1 MHKRKFL
8 IAILLFVTIFILL
21 QYFLKTSGHSFNEIT
36 PDLIWHIAKDHLI
49 IVLLFM
55 LLLMTLQNL
64 FTFIPLIFVISLN
77 IKLFGFW
84 RGYLFSTFSS
94 VVGSTSIFLTV
105 RYFLSDLFNSPA
117 FKKFDDKLSKNGFKF
132 VLSGRILPFLPTNLI
147 NIASGLSKIRLSHFI
162 SATTIGNLI
171 YGMALAS
178 VAYGFFTI
186 SKNHKFLFYG
196 LLTAV
201 LIVVF
206 GVKIY
211 KRKKVV
217 TS

>member
-1 MHKRKFL
+1 MQKRKLLTAIFL
-8 IAILLFVTIFILL
+8 CITLFLLLTYFIRN
-21 QYFLKTSGHSFNEIT
+21 SGHSLNELT
-36 PDLIWHIAKDHLI
+36 PNVILHIAKDHVI

-84 RGYLFSTFSS
+84 RGYLYSTFSS

-105 RYFLSDLFNSPA
+105 RYFFSGLFTSP
-117 FKKFDDKLSKNGFKF
+117 KLHKFDEKLEKNGFKF

-147 NIASGLSKIRLSHFI
+147 NIASGLSKIRLTHFI

-171 YGMALAS
+171 YGLVLAS

-186 SKNHKFLFYG
+186 SKGHKILFYSTI
-196 LLTAV
+196 L
-201 LIVVF
+201 LIVF
-206 GVKIY
+206 FIFYMKWH
-211 KRKKVV
+211 KRKRI
-217 TS
+217 SD